1 MNLDLIDKK
10 DRNCIRIKG
19 KGLECALFTYNHMG
33 NVELSPG
40 TIIVSREETQGS
52 GIPGAVE
59 EIGNI

>member
-1 MNLDLIDKK
+1 
-10 DRNCIRIKG
+10 
-19 KGLECALFTYNHMG
+19 MG